1 MSKFTDAIMPRV
13 PMVFT
18 LAATSHWRDAIR
30 WLLYTFF
37 GGLLPFWG
45 TALLLLFL
53 RRSQPFQDYFQNAEL
68 AVFCAGVL
76 SAAIPVMQRRM
87 KEAPV
92 EHPASLNFLA
102 ILCIGVAL
110 LLFASVTITRQITG
124 TPGIQSLVLNRPAIL
139 YVSLL
144 LFGASI
150 LLGFF
155 VELTNNVR
163 VTPEDL
169 QVFQESRETKLSEAF
184 DAALNAQAPA
194 AVQPQAPAAPHAE
207 PEAEAAEAPHAEP
220 PEDHQ

>member
-1 MSKFTDAIMPRV
+1 MSTFKDAITPRV
-13 PMVFT
+13 PMVFS

-53 RRSQPFQDYFQNAEL
+53 RRGQPFQDYFQNAEL

-92 EHPASLNFLA
+92 EHPASLNFIAL
-102 ILCIGVAL
+102 LCIGVAL
-110 LLFASVTITRQITG
+110 LLFASVTITRQITAG
-124 TPGIQSLVLNRPAIL
+124 APAIEILDLNRPAIL
-139 YVSLL
+139 FVSLV
-144 LFGASI
+144 LFGVSI

-163 VTPEDL
+163 VTREDL
-169 QVFQESRETKLSEAF
+169 QVFEEKRETKLAEAF
-184 DAALNAQAPA
+184 GEALNAQGLAAQPVPAPE
-194 AVQPQAPAAPHAE
+194 PPPAPPPG
-207 PEAEAAEAPHAEP
+207 PEAP
-220 PEDHQ
+220 Q